1 MEKVNKNDRMSWGQ
15 YALSLAKTASLRSE
29 DPYVKVGA
37 CALGRNNEV
46 LGLGYNGLMS
56 GKDVEPSFWEDR
68 DARRPYMIHAEV
80 NCLAGVE
87 RNKCKVLAVTLLP
100 CAYCATLIA
109 AHEIPY
115 VIYGDVYERDTKAL
129 DIFNFYGIKLFKLDL

>member
-1 MEKVNKNDRMSWGQ
+1 MDKDSSGRLSWEN
-15 YALSLAKTASLRSE
+15 YALKLAKTASERSE

-37 CALGRNNEV
+37 CALGWSHEV

-68 DARRPYMIHAEV
+68 DSRRPYMIHAEV

-109 AHEIPY
+109 AHEIRH
-115 VIYGDVYERDTKAL
+115 VVYGDTYDRDTKAL
-129 DIFNFYGIKLFKLDL
+129 EIFDFYGIKLLKLDL